1 MADSSRYT
9 SLEALTRKHGIVCS
23 PPSGIDVE
31 AIILAVREIIG
42 LDNVKAASRMNKRVV
57 IFVSTVPMVAQIV
70 EHGLFFAPDVF
81 VQVLDGLYVGNIRD
95 STDKEAL
102 QANNITHVLSIHDT
116 AREALEGIT
125 YLCIQAVDTP
135 YQNITQHFKE
145 CIHFIHSCR
154 LDGKCC
160 LVHCLA
166 GVSRSVTVVVAYMM
180 TVTELTWEEAM
191 FAVKAVRSCANPNLG
206 FQHQLQIFQVT
217 DLTEMR
223 KWLRREFKESPYED
237 EKTARQLMLCY
248 MDQKRQEER
257 LILGQQD
264 SV

>member
-1 MADSSRYT
+1 M
-9 SLEALTRKHGIVCS
+9 GN
-23 PPSGIDVE
+23 G
-31 AIILAVREIIG
+31 
-42 LDNVKAASRMNKRVV
+42 MNK
-57 IFVSTVPMVAQIV
+57 
-70 EHGLFFAPDVF
+70 
-81 VQVLDGLYVGNIRD
+81 VLDGLFLGNIRD

-102 QANNITHVLSIHDT
+102 QANNITHILSIHDT

-145 CIHFIHSCR
+145 CIHFIHRCR

-180 TVTELTWEEAM
+180 TVTELTCEEAL
-191 FAVKAVRSCANPNLG
+191 FAVKAARSCANPNLG
-206 FQHQLQIFQVT
+206 FQQQLQIFQVT

-223 KWLRREFKESPYED
+223 NWLRREFEESPYED
-237 EKTARQLMLCY
+237 DNAARQLMRCY
-248 MDQKRQEER
+248 MDQKRQEGR
-257 LILGQQD
+257 FMLGQLD
-264 SV
+264 SA